1 MVMLVMLV
9 ILVMLVMQVMMVML
23 VMMVIQ
29 VMLVVYTDI
38 GGNIDVNFLYFTY
51 PVILVSWLLILAWME
66 LLILWA

>member
-29 VMLVVYTDI
+29 VMLVVFHTDI
-38 GGNIDVNFLYFTY
+38 GGNIDVNLLYFTY
-51 PVILVSWLLILAWME
+51 PVILVSW
-66 LLILWA
+66 

>member
-1 MVMLVMLV
+1 MLVMLV

-29 VMLVVYTDI
+29 VMLVVFHTDI

-51 PVILVSWLLILAWME
+51 PVILVSW
-66 LLILWA
+66 